1 MVINLINFFGLT
13 LLAFIVLFSK
23 RAVSGNKNYAVFT
36 LLAALV
42 CLTRFAA
49 EFTASSRGAYF
60 LTQVGLATLIFVSA
74 AFFHFVLNVVDDEEF
89 KDKYLTA
96 AYIISLLFFILNLTP
111 YFLKDVSKTGRLCIL
126 LPGPLFHTFTVY
138 VAILGLLLFF
148 IINRSIK
155 KSSHTQRYRFVSL
168 RIALIVSGI
177 IFFLHIY
184 AWLGTPRIGTY
195 STYAVIPLFFW
206 FAYVSVLY
214 ETLALGSIIRKAVI
228 SISMAFIFSGIFMVL
243 ILVMESMLRST
254 LDYRLLY
261 PSVLTGLIIV
271 MAYVPLKNHL
281 TLMITKLFFRRRF
294 EGEKVS
300 KDLSRQIL
308 SILKKEEIYNYISSS
323 AGFLLSCEKLAI
335 LAWDPEAQKYSL
347 HTSTGIDRDALLD
360 FSFSGDS
367 FFIKHLLHTKLNVS
381 WKSIVTDYRKIK
393 IREELEPLAQEG
405 LTYFVPFISRED
417 ILIILAMGRSERDAV
432 FTDED
437 RELLAGLIANGTMAI
452 EKIQLMEI
460 NEKLKELDEM
470 KQDFISNVT
479 HELKSPLTAIQSC
492 VEFLLK
498 KKGGTLT
505 RVQMDYLVMVQ
516 NNSVRL
522 TRFIS
527 QLLDISRIEAARLDL
542 FKEEVS
548 IPNLAQEIALL
559 FGPYADEKGIKI
571 RVFAQPDVMEVMAD
585 QDKIKQV
592 FTNIISNALK
602 FTDQGEITIR
612 ITDRPECVETVIA
625 DTGVGI
631 PKDAVDKLF
640 DKFYQVKET
649 HKTRKYGGT
658 GLGLAIVKGI
668 VDAHA
673 GRIWVESEIGK
684 GTKFTLTLP
693 KETWD

>member
-74 AFFHFVLNVVDDEEF
+74 VFFQFVLNVVDDEES

-111 YFLKDVSKTGRLCIL
+111 YFLKGVSKTDRLCIL
-126 LPGPLFHTFTVY
+126 LPGPLFHSFTVY
-138 VAILGLLLFF
+138 VAILGVLLFL

-184 AWLGTPRIGTY
+184 AWLGARIATY

-214 ETLALGSIIRKAVI
+214 ESLALGSIIRKAVI

-243 ILVMESMLRST
+243 ILIMESMLRST

-261 PSVLTGLIIV
+261 PAVLTGLIIV

-281 TLMITKLFFRRRF
+281 TLMITKLFFRKRF

-308 SILKKEEIYNYISSS
+308 SILKKEEIYNYILSS
-323 AGFLLSCEKLAI
+323 AGFLLNCEKLAI
-335 LAWDPEAQKYSL
+335 FAWDSEAQKFSL
-347 HTSTGIDRDALLD
+347 HAAAGIDKNKLLD
-360 FSFSGDS
+360 FSFTNNS

-417 ILIILAMGRSERDAV
+417 ILIILAMGRSERDTV

-498 KKGGTLT
+498 KKGGNLT

-625 DTGVGI
+625 DTGIGI
-631 PKDAVDKLF
+631 PKDEVGKLF

-649 HKTRKYGGT
+649 HKMKKYGGT

-668 VDAHA
+668 VEAHT

>member
-1 MVINLINFFGLT
+1 MIINLINFFGLT

-36 LLAALV
+36 LLAAV
-42 CLTRFAA
+42 VSLTRFAA

-74 AFFHFVLNVVDDEEF
+74 VFFQFVLNVLDDEES

-111 YFLKDVSKTGRLCIL
+111 YFLKDVSKTDRMCIL
-126 LPGPLFHTFTVY
+126 LPGPLFHSFTVY
-138 VAILGLLLFF
+138 VAILGLLLFL

-184 AWLGTPRIGTY
+184 AWLGARIATY

-214 ETLALGSIIRKAVI
+214 ESLALGSIIRKAVI

-243 ILVMESMLRST
+243 ILFMESMLRST

-261 PSVLTGLIIV
+261 PAVLAGLIIV

-308 SILKKEEIYNYISSS
+308 SILKKEEIYHYILSS
-323 AGFLLSCEKLAI
+323 AGFLLNCEKLAI
-335 LAWDPEAQKYSL
+335 FAWDSEAQKFSL
-347 HTSTGIDRDALLD
+347 HAAAGIDKNKLLD
-360 FSFSGDS
+360 FSFTKDS

-417 ILIILAMGRSERDAV
+417 ILIILAMGRSERDTV

-498 KKGGTLT
+498 KKGGNLT

-625 DTGVGI
+625 DTGIGI
-631 PKDAVDKLF
+631 PKDEVGKLF

-649 HKTRKYGGT
+649 HKMRKYGGT

-668 VDAHA
+668 VEAHT